1 MGSQLQPHEKRQ
13 GVRRSPWTLVAVL
26 VCVVAVY
33 TVTARSPGIPEG
45 WETDYDAALAVAIAE
60 DRNVVAAFHMRG
72 CPPCAV
78 MDRLVLGS
86 AAVRDALAGFVPV
99 RVDIDQRPDLA
110 ARLGVF
116 ATPTYAV
123 LDADGRL
130 ISKCEGYQSKKA
142 FAAFLEQAVTA
153 RRDLTPTAPFPTGDP

>member
-1 MGSQLQPHEKRQ
+1 M
-13 GVRRSPWTLVAVL
+13 AVL
-26 VCVVAVY
+26 ACVIAVY
-33 TVTARSPGIPEG
+33 SVTARSPGIPAG
-45 WETDYDAALAVAIAE
+45 WETDYDAALATASAE
-60 DRNVVAAFHMRG
+60 DRKMVVAFHMRG

-86 AAVRDALAGFVPV
+86 AAVRNALAGFVPV

-110 ARLGVF
+110 ARFGVF

-123 LDADGRL
+123 LDAEGRL

-142 FAAFLEQAVTA
+142 FAAFVEQATAA
-153 RRDLTPTAPFPTGDP
+153 RRGVTPTAPLPTGDP